1 MKGLDT
7 HYDKQFSDIYAD
19 GAPCADCGCADE
31 GHCVGC
37 KDTHSAGDCKRM
49 CLDCDRCDGYRP
61 ADPRDY
67 APDGWED

>member
-19 GAPCADCGCADE
+19 GAPCADCGHAAEEHDQDDETCAQCLRYYGDE
-31 GHCVGC
+31 SEVCC
-37 KDTHSAGDCKRM
+37 E
-49 CLDCDRCDGYRP
+49 LYRP